1 MRLII
6 IGNGIAGVTAA
17 RVLKKN
23 SSEYIDIKIFTDESY
38 GYYPRP
44 KLPSFLEDSQ
54 SMPESLITYDR
65 DWFVKENFNLHLNEE
80 IVEIDKEN
88 KVIKS
93 NLTSY
98 SYDKLLLA
106 NGADCACPPIP
117 GINLQNTYEFRSL
130 VDAINVKN
138 SLLDKQSIAIIGG
151 GLLGIEIAVACAK
164 RGKAVTIFEFLPR
177 LLPRQLDEEGAN
189 LLSDLL
195 ANMGINIVSGVKV
208 EKIVGENEIEA
219 VKLANGQML
228 HSELL
233 VTCTG
238 IKPRIKLARE
248 AGLEVNKGIIVNNY
262 LETSDPNIYAAGD
275 VIEHNSRTYG
285 IIPPSIEQAT
295 IAAHNMLQPR
305 SKEYSGSKIS
315 ATLKVADIYLT
326 SIGFNESVM
335 SLKSIKYKDR
345 DTGQDIKI
353 FHHKDSIKAAI
364 IFGTKEGIPIIRN
377 LINQSLS
384 KNINQIREFFP
395 KIS

>member
-23 SSEYIDIKIFTDESY
+23 SSEYNDIKIFTDESY

-44 KLPSFLEDSQ
+44 KLPSFLENPQ
-54 SMPESLITYDR
+54 SIPESLITYDR
-65 DWFVKENFNLHLNEE
+65 NWFVKENFNLHLDER
-80 IVEIDKEN
+80 ILEIDREN

-117 GINLQNTYEFRSL
+117 GMNLQNTYEFRSL
-130 VDAINVKN
+130 SDAINIKN

-164 RGKAVTIFEFLPR
+164 RGKIVTIFEFFPR
-177 LLPRQLDEEGAN
+177 LLPRQLDKEGAS
-189 LLSDLL
+189 LLAELL
-195 ANMGINIVSGVKV
+195 ANRGINVILDIKV

-219 VKLANGQML
+219 VQLSNGQIL
-228 HSELL
+228 QSELL

-238 IKPRIKLARE
+238 IKPRIALARE
-248 AGLEVNKGIIVNNY
+248 AGLEVNKGVIVNNY

-275 VIEHNSRTYG
+275 VIEHKSRIYG

-295 IAAHNMLQPR
+295 IAAHNMLQPK
-305 SKEYSGSKIS
+305 SKEYTGSKIS

-326 SIGFNESVM
+326 SIGFNESFVD
-335 SLKSIKYKDR
+335 LQSIKYKDQ
-345 DTGQDIKI
+345 DTGQYIKI

-364 IFGTKEGIPIIRN
+364 IFGTKKGIPIIRN

-384 KNINQIREFFP
+384 KNINQIREYFP
-395 KIS
+395 EIS